1 MNKLNLLPMLALAAL
16 TLMMTATAAAAAEG
30 EIPPG
35 VIEDGRHSYR
45 SLCASCHGDSGK
57 GDGPMAAE
65 LSTKPVD
72 LTQIARQNHGQFP
85 FWHVF
90 QTIDGRTILRAHG
103 GPEMPVW
110 GSRSEAL
117 YGVYPTR
124 EWMLAVTFYLES
136 IQEK

>member
-1 MNKLNLLPMLALAAL
+1 MNKPGLVRALVTVAFAIVIG
-16 TLMMTATAAAAAEG
+16 TASAAAAE
-30 EIPPG
+30 EQASKG
-35 VIEDGRHSYR
+35 VLEDGRSAYM
-45 SLCASCHGDSGK
+45 SLCASCHGESGK

-65 LSTKPVD
+65 LSTKPID
-72 LTQIARQNHGQFP
+72 LTQIARQNKGTFP

-90 QTIDGRTILRAHG
+90 DTIDGRTILRAHG

-117 YGVYPTR
+117 YGRFPTR
-124 EWMLAVTFYLES
+124 EWMLAVTFYIQS

>member
-1 MNKLNLLPMLALAAL
+1 MNKSSWFGTSALVAVTLLMIAGRV
-16 TLMMTATAAAAAEG
+16 AAAEG
-30 EIPPG
+30 EIPAG
-35 VIEDGRHSYR
+35 VIDDGHHAYI
-45 SLCASCHGDSGK
+45 SLCASCHGESGK

-65 LSTKPVD
+65 LSNKPID
-72 LTQIARQNHGQFP
+72 LTQIARDNKGQFP
-85 FWHVF
+85 FWKVF
-90 QTIDGRTILRAHG
+90 NSVDGRTTLRAHG

-117 YGVYPTR
+117 YGKTPTR